1 MQSLKQAI
9 SSLLKSAGI
18 DQPIEQNKALIIW
31 GDVVGESIA
40 SNTEAKEVKH
50 GILIVKVSTPV
61 WRNEIAMRKR
71 EILKKLNTEL
81 GSTAIKNIRLT

>member
-71 EILKKLNTEL
+71 EILKKLNVEL

>member
-50 GILIVKVSTPV
+50 GILIVKVSTSV

>member
-9 SSLLKSAGI
+9 SSFLKSAGI

>member
-9 SSLLKSAGI
+9 SSFLKSAGI

-40 SNTEAKEVKH
+40 SKTEAKEVKH
-50 GILIVKVSTPV
+50 GTLIVKVSTPV

-71 EILKKLNTEL
+71 EILKKLNAEL